1 MMPPVPALP
10 EKRKPMW
17 GWIGTCVMLAVAA
30 VAYRLLV
37 LGHWEQTSLMFVGLP
52 LVLAIGF
59 SFTPPARTIT
69 GGIMRGI
76 TFFLLGLGI
85 LLIEGFICIL
95 MAAPLF
101 YAIGMIVGIFADR
114 RKVRR
119 EMGKLRC
126 TVLVVLGFM
135 ALEGVV
141 PGLSFP
147 RENTIVV
154 ERDIPGGMAEA
165 RECLA
170 AGPEL
175 DMARLPAFLKLGFPR
190 ATAIEEAGGRW
201 RIRFAGG
208 EGRPGDLWVAVREE
222 GPGRVRYVIEEDGSH
237 IAHWLE
243 WHDGLW
249 ELEETG
255 AGTVRATLTVRY
267 RRLLDPAWYFGPI
280 ERYGVGKAAEYFVDE
295 LFRDLGHG
303 S

>member
-1 MMPPVPALP
+1 MTGPP

-17 GWIGTCVMLAVAA
+17 KWIGACVVMAVAA
-30 VAYRLLV
+30 VGYRLLV

-59 SFTPPARTIT
+59 SFTPPAKTIT

-101 YAIGMIVGIFADR
+101 YVVGLIVGMIADR
-114 RKVRR
+114 RRVQR

-126 TVLVVLGFM
+126 TVLVVIGLAAF
-135 ALEGVV
+135 EGVV
-141 PGLSFP
+141 PTLSFP

-154 ERDIPGGMAEA
+154 ERELAGGMEEVMAA
-165 RECLA
+165 LK

-175 DMARLPAFLKLGFPR
+175 DTGRLPGFLRLGFPEP
-190 ATAIEEAGGRW
+190 TEIERVDDRW
-201 RIRFAGG
+201 RIHFAGG
-208 EGRPGDLWVAVREE
+208 EGKPGDLSVRVREE
-222 GPGRVRYVIEEDGSH
+222 GLGRVRYVIEEDGSH
-237 IAHWLE
+237 IAHWLQ

-249 ELEETG
+249 ELKETS

-280 ERYGVGKAAEYFVDE
+280 ERHGVRKASEYFVDE
-295 LFRDLGHG
+295 LFRGPGDG

>member
-1 MMPPVPALP
+1 MRPPVPGPP

-17 GWIGTCVMLAVAA
+17 GWIWTCVVLAVGA

-52 LVLAIGF
+52 LALAIGF
-59 SFTPPARTIT
+59 SFTPPAKTIT

-101 YAIGMIVGIFADR
+101 YVIGLVVGMIADR
-114 RKVRR
+114 KKVQR
-119 EMGKLRC
+119 EMDKLRC
-126 TVLVVLGFM
+126 AVLVVIGFT

-141 PGLSFP
+141 PALSFP
-147 RENTIVV
+147 RENVV
-154 ERDIPGGMAEA
+154 VVVRDLPAGMEEVRA
-165 RECLA
+165 RLA

-175 DMARLPAFLKLGFPR
+175 DMERLPAFLKLGFPQ
-190 ATAIEEAGGRW
+190 ATVIEEVGGRW
-201 RIRFAGG
+201 RIHFAGG
-208 EGRPGDLWVAVREE
+208 EGEPGDLWVAVREE
-222 GPGRVRYVIEEDGSH
+222 GPGRIRYVIEQDDSH
-237 IAHWLE
+237 IAHWLD

-249 ELEETG
+249 ELEERPG
-255 AGTVRATLTVRY
+255 GTVRATLTVRY

-280 ERYGVGKAAEYFVDE
+280 ERYGVRKAAEYFSDE
-295 LFRDLGHG
+295 LFRGLGHG